1 MLLLPIRSLASSF
14 TRNDGMVMTGDL
26 TYSGNSGF
34 VIEDKYNTGI
44 SDPEYWN
51 PISINTKYGG
61 GFGTGVTGAA
71 EGGWHLF
78 DGSVDTSIM

>member
-1 MLLLPIRSLASSF
+1 
-14 TRNDGMVMTGDL
+14 MTA
-26 TYSGNSGF
+26 YSGNSGF

-61 GFGTGVTGAA
+61 GYGTGVTGAA